1 MGQLIDAAHP
11 VFASFP
17 TDAHTDWQWWPMAS
31 QRAVIL
37 PEALRGLRP
46 IVTLM
51 DSYAY
56 LRPMAQLLEC
66 RCGGGRLL
74 FSSMGLH
81 RLTQYPEARAL
92 LGSIYRYLGSDAF
105 APAQEVPIEAV
116 RALLA

>member
-1 MGQLIDAAHP
+1 MGLLIDAAHP

-17 TDAHTDWQWWPMAS
+17 TDAHTDFQWWPMAS
-31 QRAVIL
+31 RRAVIL

-74 FSSMGLH
+74 FSSLGLH
-81 RLTQYPEARAL
+81 HLTQYPEARAL
-92 LGSIYRYLGSDAF
+92 LFSIYRYMGSEAF
-105 APAQEVPIEAV
+105 APAQEAPVEEI
-116 RALLA
+116 RTILA